1 MESQEF
7 VGINLSPMLVDNES
21 NNGIT
26 VKNYEMLIE
35 HILEKTDFSIML
47 VPHVVWEF
55 SDDRIPLKNLYE
67 KYKTSGR
74 IVLLEDMSCEQLKGY
89 IAKCRFFIGARTHS
103 TIAAY
108 SSCVPTLVVGYSVKA
123 IGIARDLFGIED
135 NYVISVQSLE
145 KEEDVLN
152 HFRWLCDH
160 EKEIKTKLEIKMET
174 YKIKSYSAGDALKK
188 LW

>member
-1 MESQEF
+1 MWYGS
-7 VGINLSPMLVDNES
+7 LV
-21 NNGIT
+21 
-26 VKNYEMLIE
+26 MIE
-35 HILEKTDFSIML
+35 Y
-47 VPHVVWEF
+47 
-55 SDDRIPLKNLYE
+55 RLKIFMRNIKHQDVLF
-67 KYKTSGR
+67 
-74 IVLLEDMSCEQLKGY
+74 LLEDMSCEQLKGY

-160 EKEIKTKLEIKMET
+160 EKKLKQN
-174 YKIKSYSAGDALKK
+174 
-188 LW
+188 